1 MESPYTQTFATTGHP
16 FNTDSTFPRET
27 YLVIVSIYSCQYDD
41 DDDVDS
47 LSELKLDQVLL
58 PVDNLDNA
66 KPVDLSDVAGLE
78 PSVKEN

>member
-1 MESPYTQTFATTGHP
+1 MP
-16 FNTDSTFPRET
+16 
-27 YLVIVSIYSCQYDD
+27 IYSCQYDD

-66 KPVDLSDVAGLE
+66 KPVDLSDVASLE

>member
-16 FNTDSTFPRET
+16 FNTDSTLPRET
-27 YLVIVSIYSCQYDD
+27 YLVIVSIYSCQY

-66 KPVDLSDVAGLE
+66 KPVDLSDVASLE
-78 PSVKEN
+78 PSAKEN

>member
-1 MESPYTQTFATTGHP
+1 MP
-16 FNTDSTFPRET
+16 
-27 YLVIVSIYSCQYDD
+27 IYSCQYDD

-66 KPVDLSDVAGLE
+66 KPVDLSDVASLE
-78 PSVKEN
+78 PSAKENKSEELQFLIRMMMSIQSCCR